1 VLFPTL
7 TFAVFFLLVFPV
19 CWLLRWRHWAWKL
32 FVLLASY
39 VFYGFWDARFVLLL
53 FTSSVVNY
61 VIARRLVRPVVAE
74 NAPVRGRT
82 ARLPSW
88 LRGRRLLL
96 TVALVFNLGILGLF
110 KYYGFFLESLSASLG
125 AMGLPGHLPFVEVI
139 VPVGISFFTFQAISY
154 VVDIYRGKL
163 VPGRWLDF
171 AVYLAFF
178 PHLVAGPIVRASEFM
193 PQLDAPRVLP
203 QRDATRAAF
212 LIGRGL
218 FKKVVISS
226 FVATAIVD
234 PVFGVPAQHSSAEIL
249 VAIYGYAVQ
258 IYADFSGYTDIAIG
272 VALLLGITFPQNF
285 DRPYSAVSLQDF
297 WRRWHMTLSRWLRDY
312 LYIPLGGNRHG
323 TLATYRNL
331 IVTMVL
337 GGLWHGAALT
347 FLIWGLFH
355 GLGLAVERVGAALIG
370 RGLYAG
376 PGLPAGARR
385 WLGRL
390 VTFNVVCVSWV
401 YFRAD
406 SLATANELLLRSVTA
421 WGPAPLVTAGL
432 VAVIAAT
439 VAVQLIPAGIGAR
452 VETAFSS
459 LPLPVQGVALG
470 VFCGATIAFGP
481 QGVAPFIYYQF

>member
-32 FVLLASY
+32 FVLIASY

-61 VIARRLVRPVVAE
+61 VIARRLVRPVVTE
-74 NAPVRGRT
+74 NAPVRGRA

-125 AMGLPGHLPFVEVI
+125 AVGLPGHLPFVEVI

-331 IVTMVL
+331 ILTMIL

-355 GLGLAVERVGAALIG
+355 GLGLALERAGAVLIG
-370 RGLYAG
+370 TRLHAV
-376 PGLPAGARR
+376 PSLPAGALR

-406 SLATANELLLRSVTA
+406 SLATANELLRRSVTA

-470 VFCGATIAFGP
+470 VFCGATVAFGP

>member
-1 VLFPTL
+1 MLFPTL